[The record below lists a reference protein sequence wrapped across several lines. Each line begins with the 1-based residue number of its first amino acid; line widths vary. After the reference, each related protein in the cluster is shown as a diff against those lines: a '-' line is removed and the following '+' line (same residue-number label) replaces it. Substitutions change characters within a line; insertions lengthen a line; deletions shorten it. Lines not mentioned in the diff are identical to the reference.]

1 MNIPRKMKN
10 RLEDALFKLDDC
22 RAIIE
27 EISDEIS
34 VEDHAEYQD
43 TLDVMEEEM
52 QDWLENI
59 YLIDTQI
66 KLWTLVLP
74 EDKQ

>member
-1 MNIPRKMKN
+1 MNIPSKMKN
-10 RLEDALFKLDDC
+10 RLQDALIKLDDC

-34 VEDHAEYQD
+34 VEDYAEYQD
-43 TLDVMEEEM
+43 TLDIMEEEM
-52 QDWLENI
+52 QDWLQNI
-59 YLIDTQI
+59 YLIDVEI
-66 KLWTLVLP
+66 ARWGFDVP

>member
-1 MNIPRKMKN
+1 MYIPHTMKT
-10 RLEDALFKLDDC
+10 RLQDALIKLDNC
-22 RAIIE
+22 RAILE
-27 EISDEIS
+27 EIADEIS

-52 QDWLENI
+52 QDWLQNI
-59 YLIDTQI
+59 YLIDVEI
-66 KLWTLVLP
+66 ARWSFDVP